1 MQLQTLEPVLS
12 LPPGLGGALRVPTN
26 GCEPI
31 KESQESMGKVKSSN
45 ALARK
50 ELRKAH
56 RQAAKE
62 KKQQRHA
69 KRAVQKA
76 RQPVKNLRTISL
88 G

>member
-1 MQLQTLEPVLS
+1 MKATKQRKSNQGIQSCTDEAQVEVEIGS
-12 LPPGLGGALRVPTN
+12 GLVMGN
-26 GCEPI
+26 I
-31 KESQESMGKVKSSN
+31 KTSK

-69 KRAVQKA
+69 KRAALKA
-76 RQPVKNLRTISL
+76 RQPAWI
-88 G
+88 